1 MRNHIVSMGKICIDL
16 IYSEV
21 ERLPK
26 MGEEVFS
33 KGFTIT
39 MGGGPPATL
48 VALHRLGIPV
58 KLGTFL
64 GNGQFSRLAQKKLK
78 EYDVNYINMYQGDVE
93 EPLIITSVIS
103 SGTDRSFVS
112 YQPEHS
118 ENIETEKFYATE
130 GQVYELYKGS
140 RIAYITLGYEDV
152 WKRLKKEGSILVMD
166 AAWKDDMHIDWYK
179 NVFPYVDYFTPNEK
193 EAPKLTNTKTPEE
206 ALDVLAEYIPN
217 PIVKLSKDGCI
228 IKEDGKTVLI
238 KAAQGFDSVDATGAG
253 DAFLAGLMYGIYKG
267 YSTKESVILGNIT
280 GGNCVT
286 QIGCLTAEMDENTL
300 QKHFRN
306 LRGEMI
312 R

>member
-1 MRNHIVSMGKICIDL
+1 MNDQIVSMGKICIDL

-21 ERLPK
+21 ERVPK

-39 MGGGPPATL
+39 LGGGPPATL
-48 VALHRLGIPV
+48 VGLHRLGVPV
-58 KLGTFL
+58 QLGTFL
-64 GNGQFSRLAQKKLK
+64 GKGQFSMLAQKQLDG
-78 EYDVNYINMYQGDVE
+78 YGVNYLNLYQGE
-93 EPLIITSVIS
+93 EPEPLIITSVIS

-112 YQPEHS
+112 YQPEHPDKG
-118 ENIETEKFYATE
+118 ETERFYATE
-130 GQVYELYKGS
+130 GQVYDLYKGC

-152 WKRLKKEGSILVMD
+152 WKRRKKEGSILVMD
-166 AAWKDDMHIDWYK
+166 AAWEDDMHIDWYK
-179 NVFPYVDYFTPNEK
+179 DIFPYIDYFTPNEK
-193 EAPKLTNTKTPEE
+193 EAPKLTGTKTPEE

-228 IKEDGKTVLI
+228 IKEEGKTVHI
-238 KAAQGFDSVDATGAG
+238 NAAPQFESVDATGAG

-286 QIGCLTAEMDENTL
+286 QIGCLTADMDETGL
-300 QKHFRN
+300 LKYYSTFRK
-306 LRGEMI
+306 
-312 R
+312 